1 MRKPETLNRKTIEA
15 LFIRL
20 NDEYTAF
27 YFYRSASNWCKNVGF
42 FKAAEYFANES
53 ADELKHAYGIENYLV
68 DWNVDVLQPFLNPPK
83 VNFLNLVDIIEKAY
97 NLEFSLYQGYEITS
111 QEIISRN
118 EFSTFDFLSKYREI
132 QTKSVAEYSD
142 MLNTLDGV
150 DIRDKFQLLLLEEN
164 LFGED

>member
-1 MRKPETLNRKTIEA
+1 MRKPETLNQNTVNA
-15 LFIRL
+15 LLTRL
-20 NDEYTAF
+20 NDEFKAY

-42 FKAAEYFANES
+42 FKASEYFAKES
-53 ADELKHAYGIENYLV
+53 ADELEHAKGIENYLV
-68 DWNVDVLQPFLNPPK
+68 DWNVDVLLPTIGQPDSTY
-83 VNFLNLVDIIEKAY
+83 VNLVDVIERAY
-97 NLEFSLYQGYEITS
+97 QLEYSLYQGYEITS

-164 LFGED
+164 LFG

>member
-1 MRKPETLNRKTIEA
+1 MRKPETLNSKTIEA

-42 FKAAEYFANES
+42 FKASEYFKNES
-53 ADELKHAYGIENYLV
+53 KDELKHANGIENYLI
-68 DWNVDVLQPFLNPPK
+68 DWNVEVLSPNISSPQVK
-83 VNFLNLVDIIEKAY
+83 FLNLVDIIEKAY
-97 NLEFSLYQGYEITS
+97 NLEYNLYKGYELTS
-111 QEIISRN
+111 NEIISRN
-118 EFSTFDFLSKYREI
+118 EYSTFDFLGKYRDI

-142 MLNTLDGV
+142 MLNTLEGV

-164 LFGED
+164 LFG